1 MILLLVGNILSQ
13 HTLWNRIF
21 FCRLSSIPKARMKKI
36 TARIG
41 KSFTQEAL
49 FPLVHDTHISL
60 TKTMRPKDNFGN
72 FQLHLPW
79 YPNCP
84 WTLLHLVQRAIVD
97 VTRRL
102 MKYDQRN
109 QALLDNIFQVVLQVN
124 SIWIRPFL
132 ESINEYFSLTLLLFT
147 TSDKLTSTYPRD
159 SVCTYQVNSNIRHK
173 ALIVVDKMSWH

>member
-13 HTLWNRIF
+13 HTVWNRIF
-21 FCRLSSIPKARMKKI
+21 FCRLSSITKARVKKI
-36 TARIG
+36 HSLDWKIIYT
-41 KSFTQEAL
+41 EAL

-60 TKTMRPKDNFGN
+60 TKTKRPKDNFGN
-72 FQLHLPW
+72 SQLHLPW
-79 YPNCP
+79 FPNCP

-97 VTRRL
+97 VARRL

-147 TSDKLTSTYPRD
+147 TSDKLMSAYPRD

>member
-1 MILLLVGNILSQ
+1 MIVGGLCHYTHEAILSIWKKHETKMILLLVGNILSQ

-60 TKTMRPKDNFGN
+60 TKTRRPKDNFGN

-84 WTLLHLVQRAIVD
+84 WTLLHLVQRAIVN
-97 VTRRL
+97 VARRL

-109 QALLDNIFQVVLQVN
+109 QV
-124 SIWIRPFL
+124 
-132 ESINEYFSLTLLLFT
+132 SLTTFF
-147 TSDKLTSTYPRD
+147 KLSSKSTQFEFAHFWSQSTSTFHWPFCC
-159 SVCTYQVNSNIRHK
+159 SQHQTS
-173 ALIVVDKMSWH
+173 